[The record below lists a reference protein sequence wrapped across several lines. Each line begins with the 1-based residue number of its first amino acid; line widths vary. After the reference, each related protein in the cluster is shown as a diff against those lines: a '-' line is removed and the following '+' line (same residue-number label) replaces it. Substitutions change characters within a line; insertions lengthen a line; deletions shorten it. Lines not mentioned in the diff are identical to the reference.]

1 MSEKHSPPLEPGDPY
16 LFENATQFRR
26 NADSS
31 NDTRNTSLA
40 LIFDAIN
47 LTQYR
52 EGQGFGPSK
61 KKLKGPVIEAQSKE
75 SENLI
80 SHGSDYSGKLPSDF
94 SHSEPSSE
102 DSENSAGQTGQDDE
116 KEEDEED
123 EEKEDIDWDEA
134 IDDDDIRY
142 TLAADK
148 AVEYILDA
156 RANSIKPGYESF
168 KKLVDYAE
176 SLKLI
181 LILLISVFTILARP
195 AWCANLGSKINW
207 ECTKSQ
213 DPDNQVEYLKS
224 GLPVLSAATKRVILI
239 LCMFGISM
247 LNLMKI
253 MICKGDNIQR
263 ISFYFCLGSLFCYS
277 IGFYLLEFG
286 ILKIGFLDIFALLYV
301 IFGIKVLQKTM
312 IKFVVVLIDAKEVLV
327 FFMLFIVTT
336 ALIARLSPDFWF
348 SLRTFKLS

>member
-1 MSEKHSPPLEPGDPY
+1 MSEKNSPPLEPGDPY
-16 LFENATQFRR
+16 LFENASQFRR

-47 LTQYR
+47 LTNFR

-75 SENLI
+75 SEKLI

-94 SHSEPSSE
+94 SHSDPSSE
-102 DSENSAGQTGQDDE
+102 DSENSENKTDQDEEEE
-116 KEEDEED
+116 KEEE
-123 EEKEDIDWDEA
+123 IDWDDA

-176 SLKLI
+176 SLKFI

-239 LCMFGISM
+239 LCMFGISL

-253 MICKGDNIQR
+253 MICKGDKIQR
-263 ISFYFCLGSLFCYS
+263 ISFYFCLGSLFFYS

-336 ALIARLSPDFWF
+336 ALIARLIFLNF
-348 SLRTFKLS
+348 GCHY